1 MTFIY
6 NNSIPS
12 KKNSNK
18 NLEQKKITENQSS
31 EEMTNYLRAFVTF
44 AVKYF
49 D

>member
-1 MTFIY
+1 MIIVLLVKIEIKTGT
-6 NNSIPS
+6 
-12 KKNSNK
+12 K
-18 NLEQKKITENQSS
+18 EITENLSS